1 MKQGYRI
8 TRDKFLDSEERDTLM
23 KACKDKASLD
33 LIDGRKT
40 WVTRY
45 MVIHLA
51 LYSGLRV
58 SEISKLKIN
67 DLHITN
73 VKGPW
78 LKVRNGK
85 GGKERDVY
93 LDKELV
99 KHLKKYLDI
108 KKKSWDEST
117 ELDAPLFIGQKEKHI
132 SSQALE
138 HIFKQ
143 SLKQAQLPYDKNGY
157 SIHSARHTYGTH
169 LYHTTQNL
177 RYVQK
182 QLGHSSLVMT
192 GLYADVLPEMNGE
205 LANKILG

>member
-1 MKQGYRI
+1 MKREYRI
-8 TRDKFLDSEERDTLM
+8 TRDKFLDSEERDALM

-33 LIDGRKT
+33 LMEGRKT

-58 SEISKLKIN
+58 SEISKLIIK
-67 DLHITN
+67 DLHINN
-73 VKGPW
+73 VKDPW

-108 KKKSWDEST
+108 KKKSWNESI
-117 ELDAPLFIGQKEKHI
+117 EPDAPLFTGQKENHI
-132 SSQALE
+132 SPQALE

-205 LANKILG
+205 LANKILS

>member
-8 TRDKFLDSEERDTLM
+8 TRDKFLDTQERDSLM
-23 KACKDKASLD
+23 KACKDKASID
-33 LIDGRKT
+33 LLEGRKT
-40 WVTRY
+40 WITRY

-58 SEISKLKIN
+58 SEISRLTIN

-73 VKGPW
+73 IKDPW
-78 LKVRNGK
+78 LKVWNGK
-85 GGKERDVY
+85 RGKERDVY

-99 KHLKKYLDI
+99 KHLRKYLDI
-108 KKKSWDEST
+108 KKKSWHEPIG
-117 ELDAPLFIGQKEKHI
+117 LDSPLFIGQKGKHI
-132 SSQALE
+132 SPQALE

-143 SLKQAQLPYDKNGY
+143 SLKQARLPYDKNGY

-192 GLYADVLPEMNGE
+192 GLYADVLPEMNGA
-205 LANKILG
+205 LANKILS